1 MTFRISSFSVE
12 SENLRTPSVSLSKN
26 ITNPDDNY
34 FTVIIGNNGTG
45 KSRYISS
52 LVEAFRDAGENR
64 RRSKIDYHLNYQID
78 SECFQIER
86 RHGQKSLDG
95 NMNRELWVRNS
106 LNIPS
111 KVIAIT
117 TSLSDKFPS
126 DNFNRRDYL
135 RKKEADEYHRD
146 YYTYLGPRS
155 IPGGTSSRV
164 LMDRAMT
171 TLISNV
177 GEQIHN
183 RSYRHIFDYLQYEPI
198 VKLSYEIVRPRYF
211 QEIEGVISES
221 ILKKYLEEQSIR
233 RGGMRA
239 EMLQKQLEN
248 QPDYYWKEIVEAY
261 NYIISESHHLDH
273 RPRFSFV
280 VNFSSQNE
288 KRETVKSNLFQEKLY
303 SFLED
308 LRRFDLV
315 RGPSIRLFKKE
326 GGEFDFSD
334 ASSGEASIL
343 STLIALI
350 PNLDHNSLIVID
362 EPEISLHP
370 SWQYKYVELIDKL
383 ISHKNGCHVMIATH
397 SHFLISDLPLGRSH
411 VVHFREGRKSEIAVE
426 YIEEE
431 THGLSAEDILLN
443 VFDMP
448 STRNYYLSRNI
459 SEALELVA
467 QGKTSSEKYHKLVSS
482 FKRFLPNLKD
492 VDPLKDVIKTL
503 LELGK

>member
-1 MTFRISSFSVE
+1 MNR
-12 SENLRTPSVSLSKN
+12 
-26 ITNPDDNY
+26 DDNY

-64 RRSKIDYHLNYQID
+64 RRMKVDYCLSYVINNEH
-78 SECFQIER
+78 FRIEKK
-86 RHGQKSLDG
+86 HGKKALDRNTKKELFAG
-95 NMNRELWVRNS
+95 NGLD
-106 LNIPS
+106 IPS
-111 KVIAIT
+111 KIIAVT
-117 TSLSDKFPS
+117 TSLSDKFSS

-135 RKKEADEYHRD
+135 KKRESID
-146 YYTYLGPRS
+146 YKRECYTYLGPRS
-155 IPGGTSSRV
+155 TPGRASSRA

-171 TLISNV
+171 TLIASV

-183 RSYRHIFDYLQYEPI
+183 RSYRHIFDYLKYEPI
-198 VKLSYEIVRPRYF
+198 VKLSYEISRPRYF
-211 QEIEGVISES
+211 QEQDGIVSGAVF
-221 ILKKYLEEQSIR
+221 KRHLEELSDR

-239 EMLQKQLEN
+239 DMFRRELESR
-248 QPDYYWKEIVEAY
+248 PDQYWEDIANAY
-261 NYIISESHHLDH
+261 NYILGKAS
-273 RPRFSFV
+273 RPEKRLQFSFV
-280 VNFSSQNE
+280 VNFSAQNE
-288 KRETVKSNLFQEKLY
+288 KRENTEIVLFHEELY

-308 LRRFDLV
+308 LRKFDLV
-315 RGPSIRLFKKE
+315 RGPSINLFKKD

-350 PNLDHNSLIVID
+350 PNLDNDSLIVID

-370 SWQYKYVELIDKL
+370 SWQYKYVELIDRL
-383 ISHKNGCHVMIATH
+383 ISQKTGCHVVIATH

-411 VVHFREGRKSEIAVE
+411 IVHFREGKKSEIDVE

-431 THGLSAEDILLN
+431 TNGLSAEDVLLN

-448 STRNYYLSRNI
+448 STRNYYLSKNI

-467 QGKTSSEKYHKLVSS
+467 EGKINSDRYQELIGAFEKY
-482 FKRFLPNLKD
+482 LPNLKN
-492 VDPLKDVIKTL
+492 VDPLKDVIKAL
-503 LELGK
+503 LKLGI

>member
-64 RRSKIDYHLNYQID
+64 RRSKIDYSLSYQIN
-78 SECFQIER
+78 SEYFRIER
-86 RHGQKSLDG
+86 SHGQKSLDG
-95 NMNRELWVRNS
+95 NMNRELWERNG

-111 KVIAIT
+111 RVIAIT
-117 TSLSDKFPS
+117 TSLSDKFPN
-126 DNFNRRDYL
+126 DNFNRRDYF
-135 RKKEADEYHRD
+135 RKKQVDEYQSD

-155 IPGGTSSRV
+155 MLGGASSRA

-177 GEQIHN
+177 GEQVHN
-183 RSYRHIFDYLQYEPI
+183 RSYRHIFDYLKYEPI
-198 VKLSYEIVRPRYF
+198 VKLSYEIIRPRYF
-211 QEIEGVISES
+211 QEDNGIISES
-221 ILKKYLEEQSIR
+221 SLRKYLVEQSLR

-239 EMLQKQLEN
+239 EMLRKQLES
-248 QPDYYWKEIVEAY
+248 QPDHYWREIVEAY
-261 NYIISESHHLDH
+261 NYIISRSHHTEK
-273 RPRFSFV
+273 RPQFSFV
-280 VNFSSQNE
+280 VNFSAQNE
-288 KRETVKSNLFQEKLY
+288 KRKTAESNLFQEELY

-383 ISHKNGCHVMIATH
+383 ISHKNGCHVVIATH

-411 VVHFREGRKSEIAVE
+411 VVHFREGRSSEISVE

-431 THGLSAEDILLN
+431 THGLSAEDVLLN

-467 QGKTSSEKYHKLVSS
+467 EGKTSSERYHQLISS
-482 FKRFLPNLKD
+482 FQGFFPNLKD